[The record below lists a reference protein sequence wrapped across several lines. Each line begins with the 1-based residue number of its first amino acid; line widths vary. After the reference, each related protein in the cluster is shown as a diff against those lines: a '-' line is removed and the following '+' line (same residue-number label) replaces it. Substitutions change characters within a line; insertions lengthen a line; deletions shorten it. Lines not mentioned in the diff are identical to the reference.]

1 MPKIITCM
9 GKNDFVA
16 ASYVTYVDFY
26 FFEFLQL
33 CIFISEGKVL
43 TQFPSLKAYNER
55 MKKIEGFAE
64 YIEDPDCPINTLD
77 FNNKSAKINGRLN
90 L

>member
-1 MPKIITCM
+1 MGDELPKIISAI

-16 ASYVTYVDFY
+16 ASYVTWVDFY

-43 TQFPSLKAYNER
+43 TQFPSLKGYNER
-55 MKKIEGFAE
+55 MKKIDGF
-64 YIEDPDCPINTLD
+64 
-77 FNNKSAKINGRLN
+77 
-90 L
+90 